1 MPMSTSFLRGCAIL
15 LALGAVT
22 PALTRAQLPQLP
34 HAGCCQTCY
43 QPRPS
48 CHCVTFKPVVETHF
62 RPQSVVTWRNIQQ
75 TGYRC
80 QPRVETVPVVTYRSR
95 IRYEMVPYTVTRR
108 VPQCSTRMVP
118 QRRIRY
124 VPNHFVGSPITPIGR
139 WQQYNTSPLPVPTPV
154 FQSTPVAGDYGNW
167 TTISSRH
174 RIVGGNRSIS
184 PTPPSWAG
192 DLQIG
197 SHGNHHHKQHTA
209 KQHKHK
215 TTAKPLSVQAPS
227 AALVWQTPGP
237 R

>member
-1 MPMSTSFLRGCAIL
+1 MSTSLLRGCAIL

-22 PALTRAQLPQLP
+22 PALMRGQLPQRP
-34 HAGCCQTCY
+34 HASCCQACY
-43 QPRPS
+43 QPRPR

-75 TGYRC
+75 RGYRYRA
-80 QPRVETVPVVTYRSR
+80 RVETVPVVTYRSR
-95 IRYEMVPYTVTRR
+95 IRYEMVPYTITRR

-124 VPNHFVGSPITPIGR
+124 VPNHVVGSPITPFGS

-174 RIVGGNRSIS
+174 KPVSPPAPFVGGESH
-184 PTPPSWAG
+184 
-192 DLQIG
+192 IG
-197 SHGNHHHKQHTA
+197 SREVHH
-209 KQHKHK
+209 HKHK
-215 TTAKPLSVQAPS
+215 TTAKPLSVTAPS
-227 AALVWQTPGP
+227 AAIVWQTPGP